1 MGVRRAFRGGRLL
14 GQPQAWQAALLGTCE
29 TVRPDAAPAGAP
41 RSPAG
46 PGGQPWSR
54 SGQSSRWPAGTAV
67 PDPRGP
73 LLSLPLPPLSRRPC
87 PAPELTQVHSEL
99 RSPPLTAGGDRAALP
114 GAPRAAAAAC
124 ALPRPPSLS
133 SLRSPVGVG
142 WGPVS
147 FVTAGDSGPSRLW
160 CGTRSWGWGGSP
172 TSTEGLSGSPVG
184 PPVAVTPLEARHPW
198 DQDRP

>member
-142 WGPVS
+142 WDPFPSSLRGILVLPVS
-147 FVTAGDSGPSRLW
+147 GAAQGAGGGGVLPPPQRDYLGPQWGRL
-160 CGTRSWGWGGSP
+160 
-172 TSTEGLSGSPVG
+172 
-184 PPVAVTPLEARHPW
+184 
-198 DQDRP
+198 